1 MTGDAGQTAAAAETR
16 EEGFE
21 GGWPDLFHRDSREIP
36 PSDFGACHRMKEAH
50 RWAADNTLEAW
61 SRGADHQEAGLQG
74 AALCVEGA
82 EEGGAAGG
90 DVPNG

>member
-1 MTGDAGQTAAAAETR
+1 
-16 EEGFE
+16 
-21 GGWPDLFHRDSREIP
+21 
-36 PSDFGACHRMKEAH
+36 MKEAH

>member
-1 MTGDAGQTAAAAETR
+1 M
-16 EEGFE
+16 
-21 GGWPDLFHRDSREIP
+21 
-36 PSDFGACHRMKEAH
+36 DFGACHRMKEAH